1 MSFQRKFYSGFA
13 TPKGTTEY
21 EDYAIKKGANKSH
34 FKNIENLKLSSV
46 GMGTYLG
53 NLSAQDDDDLEK
65 SLYYSIREG
74 GINVIDTSINY
85 RSMLSEKCIG
95 RAINS
100 LIEEEVINREGIF
113 ICTKNGYVTN
123 DGDYTNV
130 DIDTYLKRMFLNNNI
145 ISPSDL
151 SPSYHIMRPSYI
163 SRCIDKSLC
172 NMGINTID
180 LIYIHN
186 SFESWHNIIDRSAY
200 HEMLSRVFQLYEEF
214 RQKGKINFYGMAT
227 WNCFTSK
234 ENSKEYLSLKEV
246 VDIAKDVGGNN
257 NGFKFIQLP
266 FNMYL
271 NQPYTFRNQS
281 NETSNKLTL
290 LEAARKY
297 GINVFTSVPLYQ
309 GKLLQIGLD
318 KSPLDSLPT
327 ISLKLLQFV
336 RSTPGITA
344 PLVGQKKNSHTKENV
359 LISKYPPLNE
369 VEYNTTIKLLNRS
382 GQ

>member
-1 MSFQRKFYSGFA
+1 VSFQRKFYSGFA
-13 TPKGTTEY
+13 TPKGTTKY
-21 EDYAIKKGANKSH
+21 MDSALKKGASRSH
-34 FKNIENLKLSSV
+34 FKNVENLKLSSV

-53 NLSAQDDDDLEK
+53 NLSAQDDADLEK
-65 SLYYSIREG
+65 SLSYSVKEG
-74 GINVIDTSINY
+74 GINVIDSSINY

-100 LIEEEVINREGIF
+100 LIEEEVIDRESVF

-123 DGDYTNV
+123 DGDLSKV
-130 DIDTYLKRMFLNNNI
+130 DIDTYLQLMFLNNNI
-145 ISPSDL
+145 ISRSDL
-151 SPSYHIMRPSYI
+151 SPSYHIMNPNYI

-186 SFESWHNIIDRSAY
+186 SLESWYNIVDRSTY
-200 HEMLSRVFQLYEEF
+200 HEMLSRVFQLYEDF

-234 ENSKEYLSLKEV
+234 ENSKGYLSLKEV
-246 VDIAKDVGGNN
+246 VNIANDVGGRN
-257 NGFKFIQLP
+257 NGFKFVQFP

-271 NQPYTFRNQS
+271 NEPYTFRNQPTD
-281 NETSNKLTL
+281 TSSKATL
-290 LEAARKY
+290 LEAAQKY
-297 GINVFTSVPLYQ
+297 GIHVFTSVPLYQ
-309 GKLLQIGLD
+309 GKLLQSELNR
-318 KSPLDSLPT
+318 SPLDNLPAM
-327 ISLKLLQFV
+327 SLKLLQFV

-344 PLVGQKKNSHTKENV
+344 PLIGQKKTRHTKENT

-369 VEYNTTIKLLNRS
+369 DEYNTMTSLLGKSDR
-382 GQ
+382 

>member
-1 MSFQRKFYSGFA
+1 MSLQRKFYPGFA

-21 EDYAIKKGANKSH
+21 MDYAVKKGANKSH

-65 SLYYSIREG
+65 SLYYSIKEG
-74 GINVIDTSINY
+74 GINIIDTSINY

-95 RAINS
+95 RAINR
-100 LIEEEVINREGIF
+100 LIEEEVINRENIF

-123 DGDYTNV
+123 DGDYTNI
-130 DIDTYLKRMFLNNNI
+130 DIDTYLTSMFLNSNI
-145 ISPSDL
+145 ISHSDL
-151 SPSYHIMRPSYI
+151 SPSYNIMHPGYI

-186 SFESWHNIIDRSAY
+186 SFESWHDIVDRSKY
-200 HEMLSRVFQLYEEF
+200 YEMLSRVFQLYEEY

-234 ENSKEYLSLKEV
+234 ENSKDYLSLKEV
-246 VDIAKDVGGNN
+246 VDIAKNVGGDN

-281 NETSNKLTL
+281 TETSNKLTI
-290 LEAARKY
+290 LEAAQKY
-297 GINVFTSVPLYQ
+297 GIHVFTSVPLYQ
-309 GKLLQIGLD
+309 GKLLHMGLD
-318 KSPLDSLPT
+318 KSPLDNLPT
-327 ISLKLLQFV
+327 TSLKLLQFA

-369 VEYNTTIKLLNRS
+369 VEYNITMKLFNKS
-382 GQ
+382 DQ

>member
-1 MSFQRKFYSGFA
+1 VSFQKKFYSGFA

-21 EDYAIKKGANKSH
+21 MDYAIKKGANKDH
-34 FKNIENLKLSSV
+34 FRSIENLKLSSV

-65 SLYYSIREG
+65 SLYYSIKEG

-100 LIEEEVINREGIF
+100 LIEEEVINRESIF
-113 ICTKNGYVTN
+113 ICTKSGYVTN
-123 DGDYTNV
+123 DGDYTNIDV
-130 DIDTYLKRMFLNNNI
+130 DTYLTSMFLNNNI
-145 ISPSDL
+145 ISHSDL
-151 SPSYHIMRPSYI
+151 SPSYNIMHPGYI

-186 SFESWHNIIDRSAY
+186 SFESWHDIVDRSTY
-200 HEMLSRVFQLYEEF
+200 HDMLSRVFQLYEEL
-214 RQKGKINFYGMAT
+214 RQRGKINFYGMAT

-246 VDIAKDVGGNN
+246 VDIAKNVGGNN

-281 NETSNKLTL
+281 TETSNKLTL
-290 LEAARKY
+290 LEVAQKY
-297 GINVFTSVPLYQ
+297 GIHVFTSVPLYQ
-309 GKLLQIGLD
+309 GKLLQVGLD

-327 ISLKLLQFV
+327 ASLKLLQFA

-344 PLVGQKKNSHTKENV
+344 PLVGQKKKSHTKENV
-359 LISKYPPLNE
+359 LISKYAPLNE
-369 VEYNTTIKLLNRS
+369 VEYNSTTKLLNKA

>member
-1 MSFQRKFYSGFA
+1 MSLQRKFYSGFA

-21 EDYAIKKGANKSH
+21 MDYAIKKGANKDH
-34 FKNIENLKLSSV
+34 FRSIENLKLSSV

-65 SLYYSIREG
+65 SLYYSIKEG

-100 LIEEEVINREGIF
+100 LIEEEVINRESIF
-113 ICTKNGYVTN
+113 ICTKSGYVTN
-123 DGDYTNV
+123 DGDYTNIDV
-130 DIDTYLKRMFLNNNI
+130 DTYLTSMFLNNNI
-145 ISPSDL
+145 ISHSDL
-151 SPSYHIMRPSYI
+151 SPSYNIMHPSYI

-186 SFESWHNIIDRSAY
+186 SFESWHNIVDRPKY
-200 HEMLSRVFQLYEEF
+200 YEMLSRVFQLYEEY

-234 ENSKEYLSLKEV
+234 ENSKDYLSLKEV
-246 VDIAKDVGGNN
+246 VDIAKNVGGDN

-281 NETSNKLTL
+281 TETSNKLTI
-290 LEAARKY
+290 LEVAQKY
-297 GINVFTSVPLYQ
+297 GIHVFTSVPLYQ
-309 GKLLQIGLD
+309 GKLLQMGLD
-318 KSPLDSLPT
+318 KSPLDNLPT
-327 ISLKLLQFV
+327 TSLKLLQFA

-369 VEYNTTIKLLNRS
+369 VEYNITMKLFNKS

>member
-13 TPKGTTEY
+13 TPNGTTEY
-21 EDYAIKKGANKSH
+21 IDYAIKKGVNKAH
-34 FKNIENLKLSSV
+34 FRNIENLKLSSV

-65 SLYYSIREG
+65 SLYYSIKEG

-85 RSMLSEKCIG
+85 RSMLSEKCVG

-100 LIEEEVINREGIF
+100 LIEQEVINRENIF

-123 DGDYTNV
+123 DGDYSNI
-130 DIDTYLKRMFLNNNI
+130 DIDTYLTSMFLNNNI
-145 ISPSDL
+145 ISRSDL
-151 SPSYHIMRPSYI
+151 SPSYHVMHPTYI

-186 SFESWHNIIDRSAY
+186 SFESWHDIVDRTSY
-200 HEMLSRVFQLYEEF
+200 HEMLARVFQLYEDF

-271 NQPYTFRNQS
+271 SQPYTFRNQS
-281 NETSNKLTL
+281 TETSSKLTL
-290 LEAARKY
+290 LEAAQKY
-297 GINVFTSVPLYQ
+297 GIHVFTSVPLYQ
-309 GKLLQIGLD
+309 GKLLQMGLD

-327 ISLKLLQFV
+327 TSLKLLQFV

-344 PLVGQKKNSHTKENV
+344 PLVGQKKTSHTKENMQ
-359 LISKYPPLNE
+359 ISKYPPLSND
-369 VEYNTTIKLLNRS
+369 EYNATMKLLNRS

>member
-1 MSFQRKFYSGFA
+1 M
-13 TPKGTTEY
+13 
-21 EDYAIKKGANKSH
+21 DYAVKKGANKSH

-53 NLSAQDDDDLEK
+53 NLSAQDNDDLEK
-65 SLYYSIREG
+65 SLYYSIKEG

-95 RAINS
+95 RAINR
-100 LIEEEVINREGIF
+100 LIEEEVINRENIF

-123 DGDYTNV
+123 DGDYTNI
-130 DIDTYLKRMFLNNNI
+130 DIDTYLTSMFLNSNI
-145 ISPSDL
+145 ISHSDL
-151 SPSYHIMRPSYI
+151 SPSYNIMHPSYI

-186 SFESWHNIIDRSAY
+186 SFESWHNIVDRSKY
-200 HEMLSRVFQLYEEF
+200 YEMLSRVFQLYEEY

-234 ENSKEYLSLKEV
+234 ENSKDYLSLKEV
-246 VDIAKDVGGNN
+246 VDIAKNVGGNN

-266 FNMYL
+266 FNMNL

-281 NETSNKLTL
+281 TETSNKLTI
-290 LEAARKY
+290 LEASQKY
-297 GINVFTSVPLYQ
+297 GIHVFTSVPLYQ
-309 GKLLQIGLD
+309 GKLLQMGLD
-318 KSPLDSLPT
+318 KSPLDNLPT
-327 ISLKLLQFV
+327 TSLKLLQFA

-369 VEYNTTIKLLNRS
+369 VEYNITMKLFNKS

>member
-21 EDYAIKKGANKSH
+21 MDYAIKKGANRSH

-53 NLSAQDDDDLEK
+53 NLSAQDNDDLEK
-65 SLYYSIREG
+65 SLYYSVKEG

-95 RAINS
+95 RAINR
-100 LIEEEVINREGIF
+100 LIEEEVIDRENVF

-123 DGDYTNV
+123 DGDLSKI
-130 DIDTYLKRMFLNNNI
+130 DIDNYLELMFLNNNT
-145 ISPSDL
+145 ISRSDL
-151 SPSYHIMRPSYI
+151 SPSYHIMNPKYI
-163 SRCIDKSLC
+163 SKCIDKSLC
-172 NMGINTID
+172 NMGINMID

-186 SFESWHNIIDRSAY
+186 SFESWHDVVDRSTY
-200 HEMLSRVFQLYEEF
+200 YEMLSRVFQLYEDF

-234 ENSKEYLSLKEV
+234 ENSKGYLSLKEV
-246 VDIAKDVGGNN
+246 VDIANDVGGSR

-271 NQPYTFRNQS
+271 NEPYTFRNQPT
-281 NETSNKLTL
+281 ETTNKLTL
-290 LEAARKY
+290 LEAAQKY
-297 GINVFTSVPLYQ
+297 GIHVFTSVPLYQ
-309 GKLLQIGLD
+309 GKLLQTELD

-327 ISLKLLQFV
+327 MSLKLLQFA
-336 RSTPGITA
+336 RSTPGIAA
-344 PLVGQKKNSHTKENV
+344 PLIGQKKTNHTKENT

-369 VEYNTTIKLLNRS
+369 VEYHTMMNVLSKS
-382 GQ
+382 DK